1 MRRKALNGE
10 SGLGLQLSPENHN
23 AYAPKQRSFNE
34 LVSAWERAENGI
46 EGDRYTYPEVLRLD
60 EWASCTLRCTC
71 RACSEGEAVELKCEA
86 YQFGA
91 RKGLM
96 HEVRRP
102 HKTEAVH

>member
-46 EGDRYTYPEVLRLD
+46 GGDRYT
-60 EWASCTLRCTC
+60 
-71 RACSEGEAVELKCEA
+71 
-86 YQFGA
+86 
-91 RKGLM
+91 
-96 HEVRRP
+96 
-102 HKTEAVH
+102 